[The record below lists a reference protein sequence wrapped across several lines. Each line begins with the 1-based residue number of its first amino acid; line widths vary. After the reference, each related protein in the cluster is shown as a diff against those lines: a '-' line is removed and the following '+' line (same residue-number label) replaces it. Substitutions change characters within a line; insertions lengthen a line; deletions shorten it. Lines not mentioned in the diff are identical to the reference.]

1 LIDNLTEELETSLA
15 ENKTQSREIHQKDS
29 LIVEFEESLLS
40 SRRSHENFLEDCR
53 GFMDVITQSL
63 SGLPTKALRKTFS
76 KKMNL
81 TLNQLEDTIID
92 FGDIVSDNIKS
103 HQELI
108 FQKSSVSKISKSQ
121 KNHLQSPENRH
132 PGPTVYI
139 NQGES
144 DINNF

>member
-15 ENKTQSREIHQKDS
+15 ENKTQSREIHKKDS

-53 GFMDVITQSL
+53 GFMDLITQSL

-81 TLNQLEDTIID
+81 TLNQLEDTIIG
-92 FGDIVSDNIKS
+92 FGEIVSDKIKS

-121 KNHLQSPENRH
+121 KNQLRSLENRQL
-132 PGPTVYI
+132 GPTVYI

>member
-1 LIDNLTEELETSLA
+1 
-15 ENKTQSREIHQKDS
+15 
-29 LIVEFEESLLS
+29 
-40 SRRSHENFLEDCR
+40 
-53 GFMDVITQSL
+53 MDVITQSL

-121 KNHLQSPENRH
+121 KNHLQSSENRH